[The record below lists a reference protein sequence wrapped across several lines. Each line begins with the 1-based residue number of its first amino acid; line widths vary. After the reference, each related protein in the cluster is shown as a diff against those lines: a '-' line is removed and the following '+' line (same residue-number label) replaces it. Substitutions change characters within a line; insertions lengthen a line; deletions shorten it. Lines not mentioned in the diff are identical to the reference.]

1 MRTSFTGSIMVDR
14 PIAVTMV
21 FIAAV
26 VFGYFSVQTLPI
38 TLMPDVS
45 YPTLT
50 VRTQYD
56 GAAPEEVENDIS
68 RKIEE
73 ALGVI
78 SGLNNMTSISRVG
91 VSDVVL
97 NFDWGVDISIATQ
110 DVLER
115 LDRVR
120 LSRDVEKPI
129 ILHFDPSLDPVMV
142 LNFAG
147 IKGQYQGEEGLK
159 KLRRLADINIKRI
172 LEPLDGVAAVRVRGG
187 LEEEIQIRLNEQ
199 KLTRSQLT
207 IADVSSRLAKEN
219 INTAGGRVI
228 EGGVEY
234 TVRTLNQFASLDE
247 IKRTII
253 TYIDDKPITVADV
266 ATVTSTY
273 KKREIITRSNGEESV
288 QIDIYKEAD
297 TNMVA
302 LSKNIIALIGVP
314 SHKAKPSNKKLI
326 NANTSSNSKRVNANP
341 TKKQRGNRKGRRGGA
356 QKTVKLAQSL
366 FEQEKALLTVAA
378 DRSVFI
384 DNAINEVKQTAW
396 VGALLAVLVLFLF
409 LQNLKSTIIIALS
422 IPISILITFTPMG
435 LSGISLNMMS
445 LGGLALG
452 IGMLVD
458 ASIVVLESI
467 YRCKDEGDSTTQ
479 AVIRGTQEVRGAV
492 CASILT
498 SIAVFFPIVFVEGMA
513 GQIFSDLVITVV
525 LSLLISLVVALSF
538 IPMLASRPDIRY
550 TQKKRGHYGIRL
562 NKGLESLKVAYAQLK
577 QRQQQRSLLAK
588 CMVVPVIFDYFKAM
602 VSLLLTATIFC
613 MLALIKMVVVLI
625 INSIL
630 YLLNAISPFL
640 TWMGRHF
647 SALLGRISHWYQR
660 SLTVLLLHP
669 KWVISAIVILFLVTI
684 GVFKQLKTELLP
696 ATYQGE
702 YTVEVNLPIGSP
714 LDSTLQRLR
723 HIENKL
729 QHGHPNIKNVL
740 VTYGFDITN
749 VSTSNE
755 GEHTAKFRVLL
766 KPTGT
771 IKQAEKRSMEKVRV
785 LFNDIPDIALHITQP
800 VLFSQTLPIQ
810 VEVYANDLSQ
820 LKKTT
825 DRIKNKLVKLSALSD
840 VETRLQKGAPEIQI
854 VYDRNKILQLDL
866 NIESVA
872 QMVRDLVKGNEATL
886 FNKIDR
892 RIPITVQLQE
902 HFISRVE
909 DIKQLI
915 INPKSDRPI
924 PLSAVASF
932 IVSEGPS
939 EIRRIN
945 NQRVGVINAN
955 LGDASLGDAVKE
967 IEHVLDNHDWQDGA
981 YFAITGQKEE
991 WDNTKFSLVI
1001 ALLLSVF
1008 LVYIIMASQFESL
1021 LHPLMIMFSIPLAFL
1036 GSVLALWWL
1045 DMALSIVVLLGVMML
1060 IGLAVNNAIVL
1071 VDYTNTLRTKNIAL
1085 QQAVIQ
1091 AGAVRLRPILMT
1103 TATTI
1108 LGLLPMAIGLGEGA
1122 EIRMPMAITV
1132 IFGLLSSTCLT
1143 LFIIPCIYFYFE
1155 NNRLMKIAEPY
1166 AHG

>member
-1 MRTSFTGSIMVDR
+1 MRTSFTGHVMVDR

-26 VFGYFSVQTLPI
+26 VFGYFSLQTLPI

-115 LDRVR
+115 LDRVQ
-120 LSRDVEKPI
+120 LSREVEKPI

-142 LNFAG
+142 LNFTG
-147 IKGQYQGEEGLK
+147 TKGQYQGEDGLK

-199 KLTRSQLT
+199 KLTRSQVT

-228 EGGVEY
+228 EGGIEY

-253 TYIDDKPITVADV
+253 TYIDDKPITINDV

-273 KKREIITRSNGEESV
+273 KKREIITRSNEQESV

-302 LSKNIIALIGVP
+302 LSKDIIALIGQP
-314 SHKAKPSNKKLI
+314 INKAKKG
-326 NANTSSNSKRVNANP
+326 ASSAKGSKPRARVNTNP
-341 TKKQRGNRKGRRGGA
+341 TKKQRGNKRQRGGN
-356 QKTVKLAQSL
+356 KKSIKLAQSL
-366 FEQEKALLTVAA
+366 YQNEKALLTVAA
-378 DRSVFI
+378 DRSLFI
-384 DNAINEVKQTAW
+384 DNAIKEVKQTALI
-396 VGALLAVLVLFLF
+396 GALLAVLILFLF
-409 LQNLKSTIIIALS
+409 LQNLKSTFIIALS

-435 LSGISLNMMS
+435 LSGISLNIMS

-467 YRCKDEGDSTTQ
+467 YRCKDEGDTPAQ

-513 GQIFSDLVITVV
+513 GQIFSDLAITVV

-538 IPMLASRPDIRY
+538 IPMLASRPDIGY
-550 TQKKRGHYGIRL
+550 SPKPFSIKGMSLCAIQHY
-562 NKGLESLKVAYAQLK
+562 LKTMCAQLK
-577 QRQQQRSLLAK
+577 RQHQRRSFLVK
-588 CMVVPVIFDYFKAM
+588 CLVVPIVFDYLKAIAHM
-602 VSLLLTATIFC
+602 LFTFIKSCLT
-613 MLALIKMVVVLI
+613 ALIKTSVVLLI
-625 INSIL
+625 GMIVCVVKVCAPLCQWIGIQFTAMLDHTSRL
-630 YLLNAISPFL
+630 
-640 TWMGRHF
+640 
-647 SALLGRISHWYQR
+647 YQR
-660 SLTVLLLHP
+660 SLTVLLLNP
-669 KWVISAIVILFLVTI
+669 KWVVSAIILIFMATG

-696 ATYQGE
+696 ATHQGE
-702 YTVEVNLPIGSP
+702 YTIEVTLPIGSP
-714 LDSTLQRLR
+714 LDTTLQRLQ
-723 HIENKL
+723 HIEHKIQNNN
-729 QHGHPNIKNVL
+729 PDIKNVL

-749 VSTSNE
+749 VSASNE

-766 KPTGT
+766 KPTDT
-771 IKQAEKRSMEKVRV
+771 IKQVEKRSMEKVRA

-820 LKKTT
+820 LKTTT
-825 DRIKNKLVKLSALSD
+825 DAIKTKLAHLPALSD

-854 VYDRNKILQLDL
+854 VYDRNKILQLGL

-892 RIPITVQLQE
+892 RIPITVQLQDS
-902 HFISRVE
+902 FINRVE
-909 DIKQLI
+909 DVKQLI

-955 LGDASLGDAVKE
+955 LGGASLSDAVKE
-967 IEHVLDNHDWQDGA
+967 IEQVLNNHDWQDDTF
-981 YFAITGQKEE
+981 FAITGQKAE
-991 WDNTKFSLVI
+991 WDKTKLSLVM

-1021 LHPLMIMFSIPLAFL
+1021 LHPLIIMFSIPMAFL

-1045 DMALSIVVLLGVMML
+1045 DMALSVVVLLGVMML
-1060 IGLAVNNAIVL
+1060 IGLVVNNAIVL

-1085 QQAVIQ
+1085 QQAVVL

-1108 LGLLPMAIGLGEGA
+1108 LGLLPMAMGLGEGA
-1122 EIRMPMAITV
+1122 EIRTPMAITV
-1132 IFGLLSSTCLT
+1132 IFGLFSSTLLT
-1143 LFIIPCIYFYFE
+1143 LFIIPCMYFYLE
-1155 NNRLMKIAEPY
+1155 NDTPFKTTKTKERR